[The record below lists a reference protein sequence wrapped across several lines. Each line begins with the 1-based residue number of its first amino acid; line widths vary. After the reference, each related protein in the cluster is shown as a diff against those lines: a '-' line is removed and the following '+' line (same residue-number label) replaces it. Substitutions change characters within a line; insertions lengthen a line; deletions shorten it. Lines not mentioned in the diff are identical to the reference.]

1 MGSGCLMGAGFPFGV
16 MKCSGT
22 RVVVVTQHREF
33 TKRCSVVHLRQSNG
47 AFCVTLF
54 CD

>member
-1 MGSGCLMGAGFPFGV
+1 MGAGFPFGV